1 MAVEVAGRI
10 PEARAGVSTAG
21 FWALAWRRF
30 RRNRAAVVGAAVVL
44 VLIFVAAFA
53 DLVAP
58 YGANQ
63 QFLRTSTPSADQPL
77 NALAQRDTGKYEKSS
92 ATHIFGTDHLARDI
106 FSRTVL
112 GLRISLSAAFFAI
125 VVVTIV
131 GIFVGVLSAAGPRW
145 IDDLMMRATDI
156 AYAFPDLLLIILL
169 RAAFGDSLFGMR
181 QILGM
186 EASVFLLFLAISLT
200 AWPTM
205 ARLVRGQ
212 LLSIREMD
220 YSQAAIAIGAS
231 KTRIAVRHWLP
242 NAMAPVI
249 VEVTFLVPRAIFA
262 EAALTFIGVGVP
274 APAPSLGRLIDDHFR
289 FVLIQWHA
297 LAFPTSVLAV
307 LFLSFQ
313 FFGDGL
319 RDALDPRSR
328 R

>member
-1 MAVEVAGRI
+1 MAVGTAGRL
-10 PEARAGVSTAG
+10 PAVADPTYSAG
-21 FWALAWRRF
+21 FWSLAWRRF
-30 RRNRAAVVGAAVVL
+30 RRNRAAVVGGSVVL
-44 VLIFVAAFA
+44 VVIVTAIFAGPI
-53 DLVAP
+53 AP
-58 YGANQ
+58 YGANE
-63 QFLRTSTPSADQPL
+63 QFLRISTPSADQPL

-125 VVVTIV
+125 LFVTV
-131 GIFVGVLSAAGPRW
+131 VGVLVGVVSAAGPRW
-145 IDDLMMRATDI
+145 IDDVMMRGTDI

-169 RAAFGDSLFGMR
+169 RAAFGDSIFGMR

-212 LLSIREMD
+212 LLSIRELD
-220 YSQAAIAIGAS
+220 YSAAAVAIGAS

-297 LAFPTSVLAV
+297 LAFPTGVLAL

-313 FFGDGL
+313 FFGDGM